1 MPRTLLAAAALLA
14 LTSQPAGATLPT
26 VGRLLGNAIRAHF
39 LNNETVG
46 RAGYKVEF
54 RGQSPGAACYT
65 TLQVYHI
72 GSAEKPGYSAGTGGV
87 VRVHLEALPSGVP
100 IGGSATWAPGL
111 VNGGL
116 PPGQDSHYFFHTY
129 TLSAPA
135 CLAPGQRFGIVFENV
150 DPHPDANWLGVE
162 AITAAG
168 SKQFPA
174 LSSAWAVYMFE
185 GGRWVRRE
193 PPFSADV
200 PIMQLCGAT
209 CISQTYMQNGGDQPV
224 GGATAARQLLTS
236 PVAGAIRRCYVD
248 LARGSTAV
256 TRVRISLTTVSG
268 AVLAA
273 VDANARKL
281 PVGSALGG
289 GQLKVTFKKP
299 VPVAAGQQV
308 ALQIS
313 AATPGAIRAAPV
325 QDGVGYFSHPGGW
338 GGTTDFAQYN
348 DGAGWA
354 PWPGQGQI
362 SDLSAYCG
370 T

>member
-150 DPHPDANWLGVE
+150 DPHPDTNWLGVE

-209 CISQTYMQNGGDQPV
+209 CISSDVHAERRGPAGWWRNGGPPAPDL
-224 GGATAARQLLTS
+224 AR
-236 PVAGAIRRCYVD
+236 AGKIRRCYVD
-248 LARGSTAV
+248 LARGSASV
-256 TRVRISLTTVSG
+256 TRVRISLTTPAG

-281 PVGSALGG
+281 PVGSGLGG